1 MIFTLMIIYIITISF
16 INDNS
21 SSSSS
26 SSLLLLPIII
36 IIMIIII
43 IELITIIIIIIII
56 SGLAA
61 TPPVPGDRLIHAVR
75 SISVILQTW
84 KGNSYFTEL
93 AERVEYGNYVVDE
106 GIM

>member
-1 MIFTLMIIYIITISF
+1 MIIYIITISF

-43 IELITIIIIIIII
+43 IELITIIIIIII